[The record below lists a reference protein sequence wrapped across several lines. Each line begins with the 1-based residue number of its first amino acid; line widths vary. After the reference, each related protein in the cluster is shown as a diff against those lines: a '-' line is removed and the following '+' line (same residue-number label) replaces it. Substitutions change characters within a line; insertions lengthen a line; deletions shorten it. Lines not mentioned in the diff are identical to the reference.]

1 MKIIRGMT
9 IRRVSLIYLSYDN
22 TRRLNTGNK
31 VEVQINGGID
41 QTHPAQAEARRLYFI
56 PKKSEITEL

>member
-22 TRRLNTGNK
+22 TRSLNMGNK

-41 QTHPAQAEARRLYFI
+41 QTHLLKLKQEGFI
-56 PKKSEITEL
+56 LFQKSVK